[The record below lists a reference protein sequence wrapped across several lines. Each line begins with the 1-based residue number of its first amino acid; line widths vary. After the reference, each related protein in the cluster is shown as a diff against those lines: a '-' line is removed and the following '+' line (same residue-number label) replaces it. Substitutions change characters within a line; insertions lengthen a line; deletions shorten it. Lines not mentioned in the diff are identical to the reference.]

1 MTEIAMP
8 HVVAGCCGAQEFV
21 IYCYFRPLVGQK
33 WEVGENLLSLSFI
46 SRAYLEDT
54 QRRVEVALKRV
65 MGKEF

>member
-1 MTEIAMP
+1 MTKIAMP

-21 IYCYFRPLVGQK
+21 IYYFRPLVGQK
-33 WEVGENLLSLSFI
+33 WEIGENLLSLSFI